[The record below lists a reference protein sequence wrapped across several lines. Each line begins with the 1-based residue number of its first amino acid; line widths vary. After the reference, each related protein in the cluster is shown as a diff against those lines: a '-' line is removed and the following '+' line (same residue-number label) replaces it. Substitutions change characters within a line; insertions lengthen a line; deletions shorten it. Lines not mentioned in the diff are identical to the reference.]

1 MRKIT
6 ILLAFL
12 FFIGANFANAQTRT
26 ISGKVTG
33 TSDGA
38 GIPGVTVQVQGT
50 TIGTVTD
57 IDGNYTLDV
66 APDAVSLVYKYVGM
80 KSVVMA
86 IGDQTTIFVSMESD
100 AVMMGEVVVTA
111 LGISREKKSLGY
123 SVTEVGSDDIVKG
136 ASTNVVNSLSGRV
149 AGVSVSNSAG
159 NMGGSSRV
167 LIRGAASVLGNN
179 EPLYV
184 VDGIP
189 IDNSSYNSDN
199 EQRGAGGTDFGNMAQ
214 DINPDDIESVSVL
227 KGASAAALYG
237 SRASNGVIMIT
248 TKKGKVSETG
258 NKIGVT
264 FNTGMTA
271 EQVSVLPK
279 YQNTYGGGYYDYFD
293 TNNVAGV
300 DLLTPYYGADESWGP
315 KMQGQDVYAW
325 NNVYDYEQ
333 GITSSPQ
340 TSKWEAHPDN
350 IKDYFRTGY
359 AWRNN
364 VAVSG
369 GNETSTFKVAWT
381 NLTRTGVF
389 PNSQLTR
396 NTINF
401 NGMTKLGEKLT
412 VSAGGTY
419 LVNDSKAL
427 PDNGYGDNS
436 IMQKFSQW
444 GQRQWDMNEMANYMN
459 PDGTQRSWNRTSL
472 GDPRPAYSDNPYW
485 TQYMNF
491 NTNNRDRFF
500 GNINAKYDFTDF
512 LNLTG
517 AMYADRYT
525 DRRTQQTA
533 VHSAAQSMYG
543 VQIRQFQ
550 EYNGEVRLNF
560 DKIVAENFRLTAFV
574 GGNMRSTRFNENLQ
588 ETTSGLSIPLFYS
601 LENSNG
607 PLDFTDYR
615 SEKKVNSLMSSVT
628 GEWKN
633 MVYIT
638 GTYRQDW
645 SSTLPK
651 DNWSYG
657 YWSVSGSF
665 VFTELGALKD
675 NSIIDFG
682 QARISLADVGSDT
695 DPYRLY
701 SSYAPNGLFG
711 GVYPMYSLPSQLNN
725 ANLSPE
731 RTSQFEAGVNMKFFK
746 NRLGFDFTYYNSTT
760 RDLIFPVDI
769 SSASG
774 YSSTIQNAGE
784 IENKGIE
791 LQVYGSPVRTN
802 DFNWEIMVN
811 FTQNKNTVLS
821 LIDGVDALNLTSLWG
836 VYVTAKVGQPYGMLR
851 GTDFVYDDQGRK
863 VVGDN
868 GRYLKSQ
875 ELEDLGSVLP
885 DWNAGISNTFS
896 YKNFSLNF
904 LIDIQ
909 EGGALFS
916 TTNMFGSYTGIF
928 ENTVG
933 NNANGKEVRDPVA
946 DGGGILIEGPVGHFD
961 ADGNLVIDS
970 ETNDTYISA
979 VRWAADH
986 YSGPRGGLN
995 TFSARY
1001 IKLRNVSFTWNLP
1014 RKWMENTFI
1023 HGASL
1028 SLHGGNLAIWNAEA
1042 PHIDPEQATNSGN
1055 IQGLEGGANPSTR
1068 TFGFNLKLDF

>member
-1 MRKIT
+1 
-6 ILLAFL
+6 
-12 FFIGANFANAQTRT
+12 
-26 ISGKVTG
+26 
-33 TSDGA
+33 
-38 GIPGVTVQVQGT
+38 
-50 TIGTVTD
+50 
-57 IDGNYTLDV
+57 
-66 APDAVSLVYKYVGM
+66 
-80 KSVVMA
+80 
-86 IGDQTTIFVSMESD
+86 
-100 AVMMGEVVVTA
+100 
-111 LGISREKKSLGY
+111 
-123 SVTEVGSDDIVKG
+123 
-136 ASTNVVNSLSGRV
+136 
-149 AGVSVSNSAG
+149 
-159 NMGGSSRV
+159 
-167 LIRGAASVLGNN
+167 
-179 EPLYV
+179 
-184 VDGIP
+184 
-189 IDNSSYNSDN
+189 
-199 EQRGAGGTDFGNMAQ
+199 
-214 DINPDDIESVSVL
+214 
-227 KGASAAALYG
+227 
-237 SRASNGVIMIT
+237 
-248 TKKGKVSETG
+248 
-258 NKIGVT
+258 
-264 FNTGMTA
+264 
-271 EQVSVLPK
+271 
-279 YQNTYGGGYYDYFD
+279 
-293 TNNVAGV
+293 
-300 DLLTPYYGADESWGP
+300 
-315 KMQGQDVYAW
+315 
-325 NNVYDYEQ
+325 
-333 GITSSPQ
+333 
-340 TSKWEAHPDN
+340 
-350 IKDYFRTGY
+350 
-359 AWRNN
+359 
-364 VAVSG
+364 
-369 GNETSTFKVAWT
+369 
-381 NLTRTGVF
+381 
-389 PNSQLTR
+389 
-396 NTINF
+396 
-401 NGMTKLGEKLT
+401 
-412 VSAGGTY
+412 
-419 LVNDSKAL
+419 
-427 PDNGYGDNS
+427 
-436 IMQKFSQW
+436 
-444 GQRQWDMNEMANYMN
+444 
-459 PDGTQRSWNRTSL
+459 
-472 GDPRPAYSDNPYW
+472 
-485 TQYMNF
+485 
-491 NTNNRDRFF
+491 
-500 GNINAKYDFTDF
+500 
-512 LNLTG
+512 
-517 AMYADRYT
+517 
-525 DRRTQQTA
+525 
-533 VHSAAQSMYG
+533 
-543 VQIRQFQ
+543 
-550 EYNGEVRLNF
+550 
-560 DKIVAENFRLTAFV
+560 
-574 GGNMRSTRFNENLQ
+574 
-588 ETTSGLSIPLFYS
+588 
-601 LENSNG
+601 
-607 PLDFTDYR
+607 
-615 SEKKVNSLMSSVT
+615 MSSVT

-633 MVYIT
+633 MLYVT

-682 QARISLADVGSDT
+682 QARISFADVGSDT

-731 RTSQFEAGVNMKFFK
+731 RTSQFEAGVNMKFLK

-791 LQVYGSPVRTN
+791 LQVYGSPIRTN

-896 YKNFSLNF
+896 YKSFSLNF

-928 ENTVG
+928 ENTIG
-933 NNANGKEVRDPVA
+933 NNANGNEVRDPVA

-979 VRWAADH
+979 GRWAADH